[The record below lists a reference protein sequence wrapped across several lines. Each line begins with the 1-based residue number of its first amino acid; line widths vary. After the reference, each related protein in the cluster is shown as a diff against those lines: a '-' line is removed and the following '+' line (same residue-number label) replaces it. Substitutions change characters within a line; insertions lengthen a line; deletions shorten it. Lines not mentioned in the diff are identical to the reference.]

1 LSRKQVFKDVPPMLL
16 LRMLILAAAALL
28 ITAPAHAD
36 GTVFRATRCGEY
48 VFVSSASGFSVL
60 RTDGGVGVKD
70 GDQLRGEVERIGHPT
85 LFDQNLGRSVFAQVT
100 ERNLSQ
106 AEVNQRIAVRCRSP
120 LGDRPDSGYVTRA
133 ADCGNKIFVST
144 PQGVAV
150 LERISGGVV
159 ADGDTLTGN
168 FSRPGRTTVQDRQ
181 SNSTLVV
188 FVEDVWLS
196 RSAAERKMS
205 ASCRRRR

>member
-1 LSRKQVFKDVPPMLL
+1 MLL
-16 LRMLILAAAALL
+16 LRVLLLVAGGLAIA
-28 ITAPAHAD
+28 APAHAD
-36 GTVFRATRCGEY
+36 GTVFRATGCGEY
-48 VFVSSASGFSVL
+48 LFVSSTSGFSVL
-60 RTDGGVGVKD
+60 RTDSGIGVKE
-70 GDQLRGEVERIGHPT
+70 GNQLRGDVERIGRST
-85 LFDQNLGRSVFAQVT
+85 LFDRNLGRSMFAQVT

-120 LGDRPDSGYVTRA
+120 LGDRVDSGYVTRA

-144 PQGVAV
+144 PQGFAV